1 MIDREKLLA
10 DLKSELPKIEADILQ
25 YSERHAELGQH
36 LKEEYQ
42 KAVEAGR
49 TAEHFV
55 AWREAQ
61 ITQAAA
67 AWVLTCVFVRFLE
80 DNGLLDEPVLSGPAA
95 RADGS
100 SPLAHAKERI
110 THHFNEHPAHGE
122 REYLLALFRELDQV
136 PVIDS
141 LLDPRHNPLWQ
152 IPVSDDGAKRLVDF
166 FQRIDPETGE
176 LVHDFTDPE
185 WDTRF
190 LGDLYQDLSEA
201 VRKRYAL
208 LQTPEFVEEF
218 ILDYTLTP
226 AIETFGLEGLRLIDP
241 TCGSGHF
248 LLTTF
253 ERVFDVWQRREPA
266 TNARHLAQRALDVVH
281 GVDINPYAIAV
292 AKFRL
297 LIAALKAAGSDK
309 IRNAPDFDFHLA
321 VGDSLLH
328 GKRHESQGQG
338 LQLDTFDDSLKHAF
352 ETEDLTKLNRILGQ
366 RYHVVVGNPPYIV
379 VRDPALNQ
387 AYRALYPTCHRQ
399 YSLGV
404 PFTERFFDLTLPPVG
419 SRPAGYMGMI
429 TANSF
434 MKREFGK
441 KLIEEYLPHKELTHV
456 VDASGAYIPGHGTPT
471 VILFSRNRQPNHGK
485 VRAVLGIR
493 GEPKTPENPAEGKV
507 WSSIASL
514 VDFAGKENDFVT
526 SVDQDRSSY
535 FIHPWSVGGGGA
547 AEAKMSIENGSSSKL
562 GSAIVD
568 LGRSTHTGEDHVF
581 YLPPKSLKTQ
591 GLLEYSVPLIE
602 GEQIRDWGID
612 GGLWSILP
620 YYQDSGRVMLDLS
633 DSLSRYLWGYKTILK
648 NRKDFG
654 QYIEDRG
661 LLWYEH
667 SMFFPKRFLSKRSIP
682 FAFVASHNHFALDTG
697 GNVFKQS
704 APLIVIPE
712 DKEEDE
718 VFEILGVLNSSSAC
732 FWMKQVSQ
740 QKQLTGGDG
749 VRVEFVSKVPY
760 EFAGTQ
766 LKKLPLPTGCE
777 KKWHLDYLV
786 TLVREMEFLS
796 RRCAEKTAKVIL
808 SSASFYE
815 DGLSDVWKDALHQR
829 EGFRRKMILIQEE
842 IDWRVYYA
850 YGLCDASLLADIDGW
865 LGVDIAPGQR
875 PFEIVSGFNQEGFD
889 VPEDVPSDWPQ
900 GMREKWHQ
908 RMNAMRENKVIRV
921 IEDPHYKRRWIGR
934 QGLFNHSS
942 RSNEL
947 KSACTDWLLDRL
959 EEEVKANGP
968 ELITGAQLADRV
980 RHDEKFQQVA
990 ELYTDNPLFDAQ
1002 QLATELIAVDE
1013 VPQMAPARLK
1023 PAAIKKFRAWQET
1036 WDKQRLEDA
1045 IDAEFGVA
1053 EPLSPEDAENAEKV
1067 KAYEAAKERAEARKA
1082 AEVGTIP
1089 VPPKY
1094 AATDFR
1100 KSSYWSLRGKLDVP
1114 KERFFSLPGCEKPG
1128 DSTPVIGWAGLDHL
1142 QRAQAIAG
1150 WYMERKE
1157 QDGWE
1162 PDKLMPMLVALE
1174 ELIPWLKQWHNE
1186 LNPEFG
1192 ERMGEFYEGFL
1203 FEELRQL
1210 ELTRDDLLAWQLPVA
1225 RRGRRRK
1232 TATSA

>member
-1 MIDREKLLA
+1 MIDREKLLS
-10 DLKSELPKIEADILQ
+10 DLKGELPKIEADILQ

-36 LKEEYQ
+36 LQEEYQ

-80 DNGLLDEPVLSGPAA
+80 DNGLLDEPVLSGPVS
-95 RADGS
+95 REDGS
-100 SPLAHAKERI
+100 RPLAHAKERI
-110 THHFNEHPAHGE
+110 THHFSEHPAHAE
-122 REYLLALFRELDQV
+122 REYLLALFRELDQY
-136 PVIDS
+136 PVIDA

-166 FQRIDPETGE
+166 FQRIDPESGE

-253 ERVFDVWQRREPA
+253 ERVFDAWQRREPA

-281 GVDINPYAIAV
+281 GVDINPYAVAV

-352 ETEDLTKLNRILGQ
+352 ETEDLTKLNQILGQ

-379 VRDPALNQ
+379 VRDQALNA

-404 PFTERFFDLTLPPVG
+404 PFTERFFDLTLPPEG
-419 SRPAGYMGMI
+419 NRPAGYMGLI

-441 KLIEEYLPHKELTHV
+441 KLIEEYLPQKELTHV
-456 VDASGAYIPGHGTPT
+456 IDTSGAYIPGHGTPT
-471 VILFSRNRQPNHGK
+471 VILFSRNRQPKSHEL
-485 VRAVLGIR
+485 RALLGIR
-493 GEPKTPENPAEGKV
+493 GEPRAPAEASLGKV
-507 WSSIASL
+507 WRSIVEMLDVPGS
-514 VDFAGKENDFVT
+514 ENNYV
-526 SVDQDRSSY
+526 SVSEQGRDLFST
-535 FIHPWSVGGGGA
+535 HPWSLNGGGA
-547 AEAKMSIENGSSSKL
+547 SDLKEIVERSVNYSLGDLADSVGFVCMTRADDIYFSTRKALRRLGISKKN
-562 GSAIVD
+562 IIQNV
-568 LGRSTHTGEDHVF
+568 
-581 YLPPKSLKTQ
+581 
-591 GLLEYSVPLIE
+591 E
-602 GEQIRDWGID
+602 GNRVRDWEISD
-612 GGLWSILP
+612 PSYTCFPYDDSLNPYMDEPVKKYLWPHRTGLWLRREPNGNHREIGLEWFEW
-620 YYQDSGRVMLDLS
+620 
-633 DSLSRYLWGYKTILK
+633 SRFQK
-648 NRKDFG
+648 NR
-654 QYIEDRG
+654 YR
-661 LLWYEH
+661 
-667 SMFFPKRFLSKRSIP
+667 RNLSIAFS
-682 FAFVASHNHFALDTG
+682 FVATHNHFVLDRG
-697 GNVFKQS
+697 GRVFNRT
-704 APLIVIPE
+704 APVINLAK
-712 DKEEDE
+712 DAAEEDFFNL
-718 VFEILGVLNSSSAC
+718 VGLLNSSVGM
-732 FWMKQVSQ
+732 FWMGQVFYGRGQGGIGQESRAEWEEFREFTGTGLKNFPSNRSVDDVVVALSKEIDSFSWQ
-740 QKQLTGGDG
+740 QLENDPESTVNRSGVSLCEALERSHAQDISLNQKMIALQEELDWHCYCLYGLLGDG
-749 VRVEFVSKVPY
+749 LCYQSTPPPI
-760 EFAGTQ
+760 
-766 LKKLPLPTGCE
+766 KLGE
-777 KKWHLDYLV
+777 
-786 TLVREMEFLS
+786 R
-796 RRCAEKTAKVIL
+796 A
-808 SSASFYE
+808 
-815 DGLSDVWKDALHQR
+815 
-829 EGFRRKMILIQEE
+829 
-842 IDWRVYYA
+842 
-850 YGLCDASLLADIDGW
+850 
-865 LGVDIAPGQR
+865 
-875 PFEIVSGFNQEGFD
+875 FEIALARRMAAGETETTWFERHRSTPITEIPDHWPADYRALVERRLQAIEENRWVKLVEQ
-889 VPEDVPSDWPQ
+889 PE
-900 GMREKWHQ
+900 
-908 RMNAMRENKVIRV
+908 
-921 IEDPHYKRRWIGR
+921 YKRRWNREPWEKR
-934 QGLFNHSS
+934 QQ
-942 RSNEL
+942 RAL
-947 KSACTDWLLDRL
+947 KEWLLDRL
-959 EEEVKANGP
+959 EDEAKANGP

-980 RHDEKFQQVA
+980 RHDEKFQQVG

-1002 QLATELIAVDE
+1002 QLVTELIGVDE
-1013 VPQMAPARLK
+1013 VPQMALARLK

-1036 WDKQRLEDA
+1036 WDKQRQEDA

-1053 EPLSPEDAENAEKV
+1053 EPLSSDDAENAEKV
-1067 KAYEAAKERAEARKA
+1067 KAYEAAKKQAEAKKA
-1082 AEVGTIP
+1082 AEIGTIP

-1094 AATDFR
+1094 ASTDFR
-1100 KSSYWSLRGKLDVP
+1100 KGSYWSLRGKLDVP

-1128 DSTPVIGWAGLDHL
+1128 DNTPVIGWAGLDHL

-1150 WYMERKE
+1150 WYMDRKD

-1162 PDKLMPMLVALE
+1162 DDKLMPMLVALE

-1186 LNPEFG
+1186 LDPEYG
-1192 ERMGEFYEGFL
+1192 ERMGDFYEGFL
-1203 FEELRQL
+1203 FAELRQL
-1210 ELTRDDLLAWQLPVA
+1210 ELTRDDLLAWQPPA
-1225 RRGRRRK
+1225 AKRGRRRK
-1232 TATSA
+1232 TTSA

>member
-1 MIDREKLLA
+1 MMIDREHLLS
-10 DLKSELPKIEADILQ
+10 DLKAELPKIEADILQ
-25 YSERHAELGQH
+25 YSERHAELGRH
-36 LKEEYQ
+36 LKGEYD

-80 DNGLLDEPVLSGPAA
+80 DNDLLDEPVLSGPAEREDA
-95 RADGS
+95 S

-122 REYLLALFRELDQV
+122 REYLLALFRELDQY
-136 PVIDS
+136 PVIDA

-176 LVHDFTDPE
+176 LIHDFTDPE

-190 LGDLYQDLSEA
+190 LGDLYQDLSES

-253 ERVFDVWQRREPA
+253 ERVFNAWLRREPA

-297 LIAALKAAGSDK
+297 LIAALRAAGSDK

-328 GKRHESQGQG
+328 GKRHESGGEG
-338 LQLDTFDDSLKHAF
+338 LQKDAFDDSLRHVF
-352 ETEDLTKLNRILGQ
+352 ESEDLSKLNAILGQ
-366 RYHVVVGNPPYIV
+366 RYHVVVGNPPYITV
-379 VRDPALNQ
+379 KDKALNA
-387 AYRALYPTCHRQ
+387 AYRTLYPTCHRK
-399 YSLGV
+399 YSLGA
-404 PFTERFFDLTLPPVG
+404 PFTERFFDLTHLG
-419 SRPAGYMGMI
+419 EDNQAAGYVGMI
-429 TANSF
+429 TSNSF

-441 KLIEEYLPHKELTHV
+441 KLIEEYLPSKDLTHV
-456 VDASGAYIPGHGTPT
+456 IDTSGAYIPGHGTPT
-471 VILFSRNRQPNHGK
+471 VILFARNRLPKHDK

-493 GEPKTPENPAEGKV
+493 GEPSTPKNAAYGKV
-507 WSSIASL
+507 WRSILGLLERPGEEDS
-514 VDFAGKENDFVT
+514 FGS
-526 SVDQDRSSY
+526 SVDQDRELY
-535 FIHPWSVGGGGA
+535 KVHPWSLVGGGAGDVRA
-547 AEAKMSIENGSSSKL
+547 YLEGNKETLSK
-562 GSAIVD
+562 IVD
-568 LGRSTHTGEDHVF
+568 LIGFGVILGDDEAFS
-581 YLPPKSLKTQ
+581 LPKEKAFSAGFPQQSR
-591 GLLEYSVPLIE
+591 YVIE
-602 GEQIRDWGID
+602 GEAIRDWDVGSDEIA
-612 GGLWSILP
+612 IFP
-620 YYQDSGRVMLDLS
+620 YDKKICFNPSEE
-633 DSLSRYLWGYKTILK
+633 SLRYLWLLRTHLWKRDTFGKKSFKEAGRGFAEYHQIPVER
-648 NRKDFG
+648 NR
-654 QYIEDRG
+654 RA
-661 LLWYEH
+661 
-667 SMFFPKRFLSKRSIP
+667 LSLA
-682 FAFVASHNHFALDTG
+682 FAEVASHNHFVFDRG
-697 GNVFKQS
+697 GKIFKQT
-704 APLIVIPE
+704 APMIQLPDGTSE
-712 DKEEDE
+712 NDYL
-718 VFEILGVLNSSSAC
+718 FLLGLLNSSTIC
-732 FWMKQVSQ
+732 FWMKQVSH
-740 QKQLTGGDG
+740 QKQMTGGDG
-749 VRVEFVSKVPY
+749 VRVDSKAKVPY
-760 EFAGTQ
+760 QFSGTQ
-766 LKKLPLPTGCE
+766 LKKLPLPDVFNDQGF
-777 KKWHLDYLV
+777 KNNLLG
-786 TLVREMEFLS
+786 LAREADEISSMLHGLS
-796 RRCAEKTAKVIL
+796 AEKVLNEALGTGNSPKNALKEILKKRTALRSRLV
-808 SSASFYE
+808 
-815 DGLSDVWKDALHQR
+815 
-829 EGFRRKMILIQEE
+829 LIQEE
-842 IDWRVYYA
+842 IDWRVYHA
-850 YGLCDASLLADIDGW
+850 YGICDSSLLADIDGW
-865 LGVDIAPGQR
+865 MKQGIAPGQR
-875 PFEIVSGFNQEGFD
+875 PFEIISGFNQDGFD
-889 VPEDVPSDWPQ
+889 VPNSVPSDWPEAMQ
-900 GMREKWHQ
+900 KKWHQ
-908 RMNAMRENKVIRV
+908 RMQAIRDNSTISIV
-921 IEDPHYKRRWIGR
+921 EDSNYKRRWIGR

-942 RSNEL
+942 RSDEL
-947 KSACTDWLLDRL
+947 KNSCKNWLLVCL
-959 EEEVKANGP
+959 ETAAKNNDS
-968 ELITGAQLADRV
+968 ELLTGAQLADRV
-980 RHDEKFQQVA
+980 RHDDKFQQVA

-1002 QLATELIAVDE
+1002 QLVTELITIDE

-1023 PAAIKKFRAWQET
+1023 PTAIKKFRAWQET
-1036 WDKQRLEDA
+1036 WDKQRQEDA

-1053 EPLSPEDAENAEKV
+1053 EPLSPEDAEDAEKV
-1067 KAYEAAKERAEARKA
+1067 KGYEAARKQAEAKKA
-1082 AEVGTIP
+1082 AEVGAIP

-1094 AATDFR
+1094 ASTDFR
-1100 KSSYWSLRGKLDVP
+1100 KSSYWPLRGKLDVP

-1128 DSTPVIGWAGLDHL
+1128 DSTRVIGWAGLDHL

-1192 ERMGEFYEGFL
+1192 ERMGEFYENFL
-1203 FEELRQL
+1203 FEELREL
-1210 ELTRDDLLAWQLPVA
+1210 ELTRDDLLAWQPSVA

>member
-1 MIDREKLLA
+1 MIDREKLLS
-10 DLKSELPKIEADILQ
+10 DLKGELPKIEADILH
-25 YSERHAELGQH
+25 YSERRAELGQH
-36 LKEEYQ
+36 LQEEYQ

-80 DNGLLDEPVLSGPAA
+80 DNGLLDEPVLSGPVS
-95 RADGS
+95 REDGS
-100 SPLAHAKERI
+100 RPLAHAKERI
-110 THHFNEHPAHGE
+110 THHFSEHPAHAE
-122 REYLLALFRELDQV
+122 REYLLALFRELDQF
-136 PVIDS
+136 PVIDA

-166 FQRIDPETGE
+166 FQRIDPESGE

-253 ERVFDVWQRREPA
+253 ERVFDAWQRREPA

-309 IRNAPDFDFHLA
+309 VRNAPDFDFHLA

-352 ETEDLTKLNRILGQ
+352 KTEDLTKLNQILGQ
-366 RYHVVVGNPPYIV
+366 RYHVVVGNPPYILV
-379 VRDPALNQ
+379 KDKVLNQ
-387 AYRALYPTCHRQ
+387 AYRDKYPSCHMK

-404 PFTERFFDLTLPPVG
+404 PFTERFFDLALPMEG
-419 SRPAGYMGMI
+419 NQSAGYMGMI

-441 KLIEEYLPHKELTHV
+441 KLIEGYLPKKELTHV
-456 VDASGAYIPGHGTPT
+456 IDTSGAYIPGHGTPT
-471 VILFSRNRQPNHGK
+471 VIFLARNRQPMHDK
-485 VRAVLGIR
+485 VRAILGIQ
-493 GEPKTPENPAEGKV
+493 GEPGTPKVAAKGKV
-507 WSSIASL
+507 WSSIVNL
-514 VDFAGKENDFVT
+514 LHTPGVENQFV
-526 SVDQDRSSY
+526 SCVDQERSLYASY
-535 FIHPWSVGGGGA
+535 PWSLSGGGA
-547 AEAKMSIENGSSSKL
+547 TDLKEMITGRVEKTLGEISGSIGFSC
-562 GSAIVD
+562 I
-568 LGRSTHTGEDHVF
+568 TGEDSV
-581 YLPPKSLKTQ
+581 YVVPEKYAKRL
-591 GLLEYSVPLIE
+591 GLEFREFSE
-602 GEQIRDWGID
+602 GDAIRDWAIASREVVLFPYQEKDRVIQHVDTSGID
-612 GGLWSILP
+612 HYWRFRSILRARKIFGKTP
-620 YYQDSGRVMLDLS
+620 FEHGFGWGKLIHFSQDRYFS
-633 DSLSRYLWGYKTILK
+633 DHL
-648 NRKDFG
+648 
-654 QYIEDRG
+654 
-661 LLWYEH
+661 
-667 SMFFPKRFLSKRSIP
+667 IP
-682 FAFVASHNHFALDTG
+682 FAFVATHNHFMLGHG
-697 GNVFKQS
+697 GRIFKQS
-704 APLIVIPE
+704 APVVKLLKGAGE
-712 DKEEDE
+712 HD
-718 VFEILGVLNSSSAC
+718 FLSLLGLMNSSVAC
-732 FWMKQVSQ
+732 FWMKQVFHNKGSTVDNKGARQ
-740 QKQLTGGDG
+740 TT
-749 VRVEFVSKVPY
+749 VAFENFY
-760 EFAGTQ
+760 EFTGTG
-766 LKKLPLPTGCE
+766 LKSFPVVNDPG
-777 KKWHLDYLV
+777 
-786 TLVREMEFLS
+786 REVF
-796 RRCAEKTAKVIL
+796 AL
-808 SSASFYE
+808 SSTLDQLAKQQPSHEPENALLESALSLQGALEKARTE
-815 DGLSDVWKDALHQR
+815 DSALWSQ
-829 EGFRRKMILIQEE
+829 MIARQEE
-842 IDWRVYYA
+842 LDWHCYRL
-850 YGLCDASLLADIDGW
+850 YGLLDDDLCYQGTPPPVK
-865 LGVDIAPGQR
+865 LGERA
-875 PFEIVSGFNQEGFD
+875 FEIALARRMAAGETEITWFERHRSTPITEIPDHWPADYRELVERRLQAIEENRWVKLVEQ
-889 VPEDVPSDWPQ
+889 PE
-900 GMREKWHQ
+900 
-908 RMNAMRENKVIRV
+908 
-921 IEDPHYKRRWIGR
+921 YKRRWNREPWEKR
-934 QGLFNHSS
+934 QQ
-942 RSNEL
+942 RAL
-947 KSACTDWLLDRL
+947 KEWLLDRL
-959 EEEVKANGP
+959 EEEAKANGP

-980 RHDEKFQQVA
+980 RHDEKFQQVS
-990 ELYTDNPLFDAQ
+990 ELYTGNPLFDAQ
-1002 QLATELIAVDE
+1002 QLVTELIAVDE

-1023 PAAIKKFRAWQET
+1023 PAAMKKFRAWQET
-1036 WDKQRLEDA
+1036 WDKQRQEDA

-1067 KAYEAAKERAEARKA
+1067 KAYKAAQKQAEARKA

-1100 KSSYWSLRGKLDVP
+1100 KGSYWSLRGKLDVP

-1150 WYMERKE
+1150 WYMDRKDR
-1157 QDGWE
+1157 DGWE
-1162 PDKLMPMLVALE
+1162 ADKLMPMLVALE

-1186 LNPEFG
+1186 LDPEYG
-1192 ERMGEFYEGFL
+1192 ERMGDFYEGFL

-1210 ELTRDDLLAWQLPVA
+1210 ELTRDNLLAWQPPA
-1225 RRGRRRK
+1225 AKRGRRRK
-1232 TATSA
+1232 TTSA

>member
-1 MIDREKLLA
+1 MIDREHLLS
-10 DLKSELPKIEADILQ
+10 DLKAELPKVEADILQ

-36 LKEEYQ
+36 LREEYQ

-80 DNGLLDEPVLSGPAA
+80 DNDLLDEPVLSGPAV
-95 RADGS
+95 REDGS

-110 THHFNEHPAHGE
+110 TYHFNEHPAHGE
-122 REYLLALFRELDQV
+122 REYLLALFRELDQY
-136 PVIDS
+136 PVIDA

-201 VRKRYAL
+201 VRDKYAL
-208 LQTPEFVEEF
+208 FQTPEFVEEF
-218 ILDYTLTP
+218 ILDYSLTP
-226 AIETFGLEGLRLIDP
+226 AMETFGLEGLRLIDP

-253 ERVFDVWQRREPA
+253 ERVFDAWQRREPA
-266 TNARHLAQRALDVVH
+266 TNARHLVQRALDVVH

-309 IRNAPDFDFHLA
+309 IRNAPDFRFHLA

-328 GKRHESQGQG
+328 GKRHESQGKG
-338 LQLDTFDDSLKHAF
+338 IQLDSLDDAFFHAF
-352 ETEDLTKLNRILGQ
+352 EAEDIDKLNYILGQ
-366 RYHVVVGNPPYIV
+366 RYHVVVGNPPYITV
-379 VRDPALNQ
+379 KDKVLNKL
-387 AYRALYPTCHRQ
+387 YREWYSTCFRK
-399 YSLGV
+399 YSLAA
-404 PFTERFFDLTLPPVG
+404 PFTERFFDLALPKDGNQKPGFV
-419 SRPAGYMGMI
+419 GMI
-429 TANSF
+429 TTNSF
-434 MKREFGK
+434 MKREYGK
-441 KLIEEYLPHKELTHV
+441 VLIENYFPKKDLTHV
-456 VDASGAYIPGHGTPT
+456 IDTSGCRIPGHGTPT
-471 VILFSRNRQPNHGK
+471 VILFAKNQEVGLYP
-485 VRAVLGIR
+485 VRAVLGIKS
-493 GEPKTPENPAEGKV
+493 EPSTAIDPKDGFVWRSIVEGV
-507 WSSIASL
+507 ERPG
-514 VDFAGKENDFVT
+514 FENDYITVE
-526 SVDQDRSSY
+526 DRERESLAS
-535 FIHPWSVGGGGA
+535 HPWSLQGGGA
-547 AEAKMSIENGSSSKL
+547 ADLMAVIEGNAVNQLDKL
-562 GSAIVD
+562 QEE
-568 LGRSTHTGEDHVF
+568 LGFGGITGEDSLFTGPKHYF
-581 YLPPKSLKTQ
+581 SSRGYLDDNLKTF
-591 GLLEYSVPLIE
+591 IE
-602 GEQIRDWGID
+602 GDSIRDWQID
-612 GGLWSILP
+612 SSEVAFFPYDKSAFAQAISLPEMISLWPFREVLKSRV
-620 YYQDSGRVMLDLS
+620 YFGRD
-633 DSLSRYLWGYKTILK
+633 
-648 NRKDFG
+648 
-654 QYIEDRG
+654 QEERG
-661 LLWYEH
+661 LRWYEYGYV
-667 SMFFPKRFLSKRSIP
+667 SRGKCTAEFLIA
-682 FAFVASHNHFALDTG
+682 FAFVATHNHFFLDRG
-697 GNVFKQS
+697 GKVFKQS
-704 APLIVIPE
+704 APVI
-712 DKEEDE
+712 KLSSGASEDE
-718 VFEILGVLNSSSAC
+718 HLMLLGMLNSSVAC
-732 FWMKQVSQ
+732 FWGRQVFFPKGGFSEGKWQERLEWDGTKLKKFPVANDFVGLLLLIARRLDNLSQCLRSFDAQVVVSECDNPSYDLEVAYNEVNLLWEKMISQ
-740 QKQLTGGDG
+740 QEELDWLCYQL
-749 VRVEFVSKVPY
+749 
-760 EFAGTQ
+760 
-766 LKKLPLPTGCE
+766 
-777 KKWHLDYLV
+777 
-786 TLVREMEFLS
+786 
-796 RRCAEKTAKVIL
+796 
-808 SSASFYE
+808 
-815 DGLSDVWKDALHQR
+815 
-829 EGFRRKMILIQEE
+829 
-842 IDWRVYYA
+842 
-850 YGLCDASLLADIDGW
+850 YGLTNELVCRSSPPPIK
-865 LGVDIAPGQR
+865 LGERA
-875 PFEIVSGFNQEGFD
+875 FEIALARRIAAEETETTWFERHRSTPITEIPDHWPADYRELVERRIQAIEENRWVKLVEQ
-889 VPEDVPSDWPQ
+889 PE
-900 GMREKWHQ
+900 
-908 RMNAMRENKVIRV
+908 
-921 IEDPHYKRRWIGR
+921 YKRRWNREPWEKR
-934 QGLFNHSS
+934 QQ
-942 RSNEL
+942 RAL
-947 KSACTDWLLDRL
+947 KEWLLDRL
-959 EEEVKANGP
+959 EEEAKANGS

-1002 QLATELIAVDE
+1002 QLVTELIAVDE

-1036 WDKQRLEDA
+1036 WDKQRQEDA

-1053 EPLSPEDAENAEKV
+1053 EPLSAEDAENAEKV
-1067 KAYEAAKERAEARKA
+1067 KAYEAAKQRAEAKKA

-1100 KSSYWSLRGKLDVP
+1100 KGSYWSLRGKLDVP

-1162 PDKLMPMLVALE
+1162 TDKLMPMLVALE

-1203 FEELRQL
+1203 FDELRL
-1210 ELTRDDLLAWQLPVA
+1210 HDLMRDDLLAWQPPA
-1225 RRGRRRK
+1225 AKHGRRRK